1 MVWKTIGA
9 ERRRINSW
17 STERGSRSYYQN
29 LTVIHFPLLARSIQG
44 PPPLL
49 FFLLFFFFLLLLPQC
64 LLGHSSQ
71 GCTAALVKPF
81 FLSCSALC
89 CEGDNG
95 ARQASARRARVPL
108 PSMRFASAAPK
119 WKSAFSPPLRSKWSL
134 PSALLRMLKRHPSRN
149 CTWDGGGCDWIWR
162 RGWRGGE
169 KTRNVHII
177 IITYL
182 TVMQPHQQNNVII
195 IFFGCCCEI

>member
-17 STERGSRSYYQN
+17 SPIATERGSRSYYQN

-44 PPPLL
+44 PPSSSS
-49 FFLLFFFFLLLLPQC
+49 FLLFLSFFSSSSSSPAMPTTWTLLSGLHGRFGQTLFP
-64 LLGHSSQ
+64 S
-71 GCTAALVKPF
+71 AALR
-81 FLSCSALC
+81 

-95 ARQASARRARVPL
+95 ARQTSARRARVPL

-162 RGWRGGE
+162 RGWWWWWGE

-182 TVMQPHQQNNVII
+182 TVMQPHQKIK
-195 IFFGCCCEI
+195 